1 MTLLD
6 THTTTILEHMNDGF
20 VAFDTQWRY
29 VYVNTTAEA
38 ILQQERE
45 DLIGHEVQDV
55 FPSIATTLFAEKCLQ
70 AVETREVV
78 EFESYHESLTMWI
91 HVRACPVTGGLFT
104 YFHDITAHKL
114 VNQQVDE
121 TLAFLVEGAPFGF
134 GFFDTDLR
142 FRHVNKQMTRIHN
155 KSKEEHLGRKLGEI
169 LSRDNL
175 SIESSEIVRIVQG
188 VLDSDQPVINL
199 EINGIPIPETGE
211 IKHWQVSY
219 YPVHS
224 LTGDLLGVSTYVLD
238 ITDQKILEQR
248 KDDFIN
254 MASHE
259 LKTPL
264 TALKTMV
271 QMLKRRLAKQ
281 DLQEHVA
288 SANRMDSQIDTLTKL
303 VTELLDVSKMRSG
316 KLEYTDNLVDINE
329 LLHDLVETL
338 QLSTPQ
344 HQIILTG
351 QTCRPIHGD
360 KDRLEQVFTN
370 LLTNAIK
377 YSPEANRVSLHIDT
391 CKSAVI
397 VRVRDYGIGI
407 PKDVQKH
414 IFERFYR
421 VQRVRDNNFPGLG
434 MGLYIVEAIVK
445 RHGGTIS
452 VESEEG
458 EGSTFSVTLPY

>member
-6 THTTTILEHMNDGF
+6 LHATTILEYMNDGF

-29 VYVNTTAEA
+29 VYVNATAEA

-45 DLIGHEVQDV
+45 DLLGYGVREV
-55 FPSIATTLFAEKCLQ
+55 FPSIATTLFAEKCLR
-70 AVETREVV
+70 AVKMGEVT
-78 EFESYHESLTMWI
+78 EFESYHESLQRWI
-91 HVRACPVTGGLFT
+91 HVRACPVPGGLFT
-104 YFHDITAHKL
+104 YFHDITANKL

-121 TLAFLVEGAPFGF
+121 TLAFLVESAPFGF
-134 GFFDTDLR
+134 GFFDMDLR

-175 SIESSEIVRIVQG
+175 SIESNEIVRIVQG
-188 VLDSDQPVINL
+188 VLDNDQPVINL
-199 EINGIPIPETGE
+199 EISGIPQPETGE
-211 IKHWQVSY
+211 VKHWQVSY

-224 LTGDLLGVSTYVLD
+224 LTGETLGVSTYVLD
-238 ITDQKILEQR
+238 ITERKILEQR

-271 QMLKRRLAKQ
+271 QMLKKRLVKQ
-281 DLQEHVA
+281 DLHELVP
-288 SANRMDSQIDTLTKL
+288 SVIRMDCQIDTLTKL
-303 VTELLDVSKMRSG
+303 VTELLDVSKMRAG
-316 KLEYTDNLVDINE
+316 NLEYADALVDINE
-329 LLHDLVETL
+329 LLRDLIETL
-338 QLSTPQ
+338 QPGAPQ
-344 HQIILTG
+344 HQIILAG
-351 QTCRPIHGD
+351 QTCRPVHGD

-377 YSPEANRVSLHIDT
+377 YSPEADRVSLHIDT
-391 CKSAVI
+391 CESAVI

-445 RHGGTIS
+445 RHGGQIT

>member
-6 THTTTILEHMNDGF
+6 THATTILEYMNDGF

-29 VYVNTTAEA
+29 VYVNATAEA

-45 DLIGHEVQDV
+45 DLIGYEVTEV
-55 FPSIATTLFAEKCLQ
+55 FPAIATTLFAENCLR
-70 AVETREVV
+70 AVETGEVV
-78 EFESYHESLTMWI
+78 EFESYHESLRMWM
-91 HVRACPVTGGLFT
+91 HVRACPVAGGLFT

-121 TLAFLVEGAPFGF
+121 TLAFLVESAPFGF

-175 SIESSEIVRIVQG
+175 SIESNEIVRIVQG
-188 VLDSDQPVINL
+188 VLDNDQPVINL
-199 EINGIPIPETGE
+199 EINGIPILETGE

-271 QMLKRRLAKQ
+271 QMLKRRLVKQ
-281 DLQEHVA
+281 DLQDYVA
-288 SANRMDSQIDTLTKL
+288 SVIRIESQIDTLTKL
-303 VTELLDVSKMRSG
+303 TTELLDVSKMRAG
-316 KLEYTDNLVDINE
+316 RLEYTDDLVDINE
-329 LLHDLVETL
+329 LLRNLVETL
-338 QLSTPQ
+338 QPSDPQ
-344 HQIILTG
+344 HQIVLTG
-351 QTCRPIHGD
+351 QACRPVHGD

-377 YSPEANRVSLHIDT
+377 YSPEADRVSLHIDT
-391 CKSAVI
+391 CESAVI
-397 VRVRDYGIGI
+397 VHVRDYGIGI
-407 PKDVQKH
+407 PKDVQEH

-421 VQRVRDNNFPGLG
+421 VQMVRDNNFPGLG

-445 RHGGTIS
+445 RHGGTIV

>member
-6 THTTTILEHMNDGF
+6 AHAATILEYMNDGF

-29 VYVNTTAEA
+29 VYVNATAEA
-38 ILQQERE
+38 ILQQGRE
-45 DLIGHEVQDV
+45 DLLGHAVKEV
-55 FPSIATTLFAEKCLQ
+55 FPSISTTSFAEKCIE
-70 AVETREVV
+70 AVKTRKVV
-78 EFESYHESLTMWI
+78 EFESYYESLQMWM
-91 HVRACPVTGGLFT
+91 HVRACPVDGGLFT
-104 YFHDITAHKL
+104 YFHDITANKL

-121 TLAFLVEGAPFGF
+121 TLAFLVESAPFGF
-134 GFFDTDLR
+134 GFFDMDLR

-175 SIESSEIVRIVQG
+175 SIEGSEIVRIVQG
-188 VLDSDQPVINL
+188 VLDNDQPVVNL
-199 EINGIPIPETGE
+199 EISGIPIAETGE
-211 IKHWQVSY
+211 VKHWQVSY

-224 LTGDLLGVSTYVLD
+224 LTGELLGVSTYVLD
-238 ITDQKILEQR
+238 ITEQKILEQR

-271 QMLKRRLAKQ
+271 QMLKRRLVKQ
-281 DLQEHVA
+281 DQQDYVA
-288 SANRMDSQIDTLTKL
+288 SVNRMEAQIDTLTKL
-303 VTELLDVSKMRSG
+303 TTELLDVSKMRSG
-316 KLEYTDNLVDINE
+316 KLEYADDLVDINE
-329 LLHDLVETL
+329 LLSNLVEAL
-338 QLSTPQ
+338 QPSVSQ
-344 HQIILTG
+344 HQILLTG
-351 QTCRPIHGD
+351 RACRPIHGD
-360 KDRLEQVFTN
+360 KDRLEQVFSN

-377 YSPEANRVSLHIDT
+377 YSPEADRVSVHIDT
-391 CKSAVI
+391 CESTVSVHI
-397 VRVRDYGIGI
+397 RDYGIGI

-421 VQRVRDNNFPGLG
+421 VQGVRDNNFPGLG

-445 RHGGTIS
+445 RHGGRIT

-458 EGSTFSVTLPY
+458 EGSTFSVMLPY